1 MIGID
6 LKLRV
11 KIQKISQVYLI
22 YNSIKENKT
31 FS

>member
-22 YNSIKENKT
+22 YNIIKENKT